1 MDKIKIARDGDAVRS
16 LGAWIGNN
24 TDDATPW
31 EAVLDAIYRDLRSW
45 GKVWPMMMGRKI
57 IIQVVVGGRT
67 QYLTSAQGM
76 PPHIEKAVI
85 KMIREFM
92 WKDDSAP
99 RIALDILQHPLDQ
112 GSLNLLDITA
122 RNEAIDITWL
132 KKYLDFSPSRPTWA
146 VVTDMIIN
154 VTAPP
159 SMNPIARLNSFL
171 QSWSPPLKGQCTSHL
186 NNDMIRMLK
195 VGKKYKANLAAICLS
210 TNLKNQFP
218 AWYHL
223 TLAPQLIRNT
233 PSKCLLNKHEA
244 SRVVDLI
251 NISARL
257 RNLDPA
263 ATHTRNTLCICED
276 CSIDRLNGCWDPN
289 ECALEAQKWINAIAP
304 KLNPL
309 LNAPQGNL
317 SLMKRCSERNKAAR
331 LTQGEYI
338 FDPTMTCKD
347 DLAECFCIFTDKN
360 QLSSIL
366 AECLQPNGTF
376 QRREIIEVYTDGA
389 CLNNGKENAQSGS
402 ELWVGPDH
410 VWNKAIR
417 VPGTHQSNQI
427 GEIAAIILTTSTIP
441 SSVADS

>member
-1 MDKIKIARDGDAVRS
+1 
-16 LGAWIGNN
+16 
-24 TDDATPW
+24 
-31 EAVLDAIYRDLRSW
+31 
-45 GKVWPMMMGRKI
+45 MMMGRKI

-171 QSWSPPLKGQCTSHL
+171 QSWSPPLKGQRTSHL

-233 PSKCLLNKHEA
+233 PSRCLLNKHEA

-263 ATHTRNTLCICED
+263 ATHTR
-276 CSIDRLNGCWDPN
+276 
-289 ECALEAQKWINAIAP
+289 
-304 KLNPL
+304 
-309 LNAPQGNL
+309 
-317 SLMKRCSERNKAAR
+317 KAAIPGP
-331 LTQGEYI
+331 LIST
-338 FDPTMTCKD
+338 
-347 DLAECFCIFTDKN
+347 
-360 QLSSIL
+360 S
-366 AECLQPNGTF
+366 
-376 QRREIIEVYTDGA
+376 EV
-389 CLNNGKENAQSGS
+389 L
-402 ELWVGPDH
+402 VM
-410 VWNKAIR
+410 
-417 VPGTHQSNQI
+417 
-427 GEIAAIILTTSTIP
+427 
-441 SSVADS
+441 